1 MNFVRNDVVLSV
13 IVSMFYI
20 SQAVTISPQDFY
32 FVKGS
37 AHLPPQ
43 IAYYVTDGHNRG
55 SGTAIK
61 SAPKYRVKVNSDTV
75 FNIVES
81 AVPKFFV
88 TKPIEASQSNAFAK
102 EYSSFPIKSASSIP
116 LKYNNHRYRDDF
128 NFYPNSNGIVPVTPP
143 PPPRGRPP
151 PKGQKPFRSTFQ
163 IDRTQRNYMAQQE
176 FDRTNRRLRPHF
188 QNQAIHEIPAPS
200 LGPRPNRPPTSPLRT
215 NLNHLR
221 GRHRQHFAIE
231 NDERPASQQQ
241 IVDEQLPYPHSGYAD
256 EYREGENVYQ
266 TEEAAFDN
274 LKHHQNVPTDDFIED
289 PKFSKIYADI
299 EKEMERIEQ
308 SSNSGPES
316 EDYSVSDDE
325 RLEDDSE
332 NGNVPA
338 NYYADHHDRY
348 KKDEDQQKPR
358 NVRPPKK
365 FRRPIAGVKLN
376 PRTGKPKLIGLN
388 LEVNARTS
396 NSPQAQQLFQAAK
409 YANDRDDTDSGFVP
423 VKMLASVRHSDII
436 SHRPKHSSDPSV
448 KERIREEGGHIVYS
462 EEGYEDDQYDH
473 GDAQRFAK
481 HNTQINRRRKRNA
494 QSPGNISDKNL
505 QIIYMLRGKDLLDY
519 LDDILH
525 EATKLLEIEAVK
537 SFTNRTSIGN
547 DPMSTS
553 ETIQVIQVT
562 PRNKFPFYNVSPRH
576 LSKNSP
582 LRYSE
587 YFNHRA
593 LQSAKSPTPY
603 YSTKTKR
610 CNRIDF
616 DDQTVNDKNADF
628 RSKKRLTGLGDQID
642 CMKAKLFGDDPLD
655 NPVFREEFVTDGV
668 ESSLVYD
675 DVIRNIKSARDHTD
689 KPPTSVGHHRQKIQ
703 PSQSQRDSRDKLPL
717 ASLYSN
723 SHKKPSNS
731 SKLTNNTV
739 TRLFGPKS
747 FKSKP
752 SPTILLL
759 DDSSL
764 AQVKNKSVRH
774 DDKDVILLNISTF
787 LPQQIQIRPSGHDGS
802 GSGGLKY
809 QRQSTGTVS
818 QRQQKNADGRES
830 LYNLPGPYPKNIV
843 YIGPHGQTSNVF
855 KSNQQRDT

>member
-1 MNFVRNDVVLSV
+1 MKLVRNDVVSSV
-13 IVSMFYI
+13 IVSIIYI

-32 FVKGS
+32 LIKGS
-37 AHLPPQ
+37 THLPPQ
-43 IAYYVTDGHNRG
+43 IAYYVTDGYNHG
-55 SGTAIK
+55 SVK
-61 SAPKYRVKVNSDTV
+61 SAPKYRVKVNRDTV

-81 AVPKFFV
+81 PVPKFYV
-88 TKPIEASQSNAFAK
+88 TKPIESSQSNAFSK
-102 EYSSFPIKSASSIP
+102 EYSSVPIKSASLNPS
-116 LKYNNHRYRDDF
+116 KHNNHRYRDDF

-151 PKGQKPFRSTFQ
+151 PKGQKPFHTTFQ

-176 FDRTNRRLRPHF
+176 FDRMNRRLRPHF
-188 QNQAIHEIPAPS
+188 LNQAIHEIPAPS
-200 LGPRPNRPPTSPLRT
+200 LGPRPNRPPTTPLRT
-215 NLNHLR
+215 NLNQLR
-221 GRHRQHFAIE
+221 GRHRQHFAI
-231 NDERPASQQQ
+231 DEDDRPAQQ
-241 IVDEQLPYPHSGYAD
+241 ITDELSPYPHSGYAD
-256 EYREGENVYQ
+256 EYREGENVYR
-266 TEEAAFDN
+266 TEEEAFDN
-274 LKHHQNVPTDDFIED
+274 LKHQNLATDDFIED

-316 EDYSVSDDE
+316 EDYGGSDDE
-325 RLEDDSE
+325 NDSE
-332 NGNVPA
+332 NDNLPA
-338 NYYADHHDRY
+338 KYYTDHHDRY
-348 KKDEDQQKPR
+348 KKEEEQKPR
-358 NVRPPKK
+358 NLQPPKK
-365 FRRPIAGVKLN
+365 YRRPNASIKVN
-376 PRTGKPKLIGLN
+376 PRTGKPKVIGLN
-388 LEVNARTS
+388 LEVNAHTR
-396 NSPQAQQLFQAAK
+396 NAPQAQLFQAAR
-409 YANDRDDTDSGFVP
+409 YANDRDDTDSNFVP

-436 SHRPKHSSDPSV
+436 SHRPKQSSDPFV
-448 KERIREEGGHIVYS
+448 KERIREEGGHVVYT

-473 GDAQRFAK
+473 GDAERFAK
-481 HNTQINRRRKRNA
+481 HKTTINRRRKRNV
-494 QSPGNISDKNL
+494 SGYIPDKNL
-505 QIIYMLRGKDLLDY
+505 QIIYMLRGNDLLNY
-519 LDDILH
+519 LDDILL
-525 EATKLLEIEAVK
+525 EATKLLQIEAEK
-537 SFTNRTSIGN
+537 SFRNGSKAAHGD

-562 PRNKFPFYNVSPRH
+562 PRNKFPYYNVSPRQ

-582 LRYSE
+582 LRYAE

-593 LQSAKSPTPY
+593 LQSAKSSTPY

-616 DDQTVNDKNADF
+616 DDQTVNDKNAEF

-642 CMKAKLFGDDPLD
+642 CMTAKLFGADPLD
-655 NPVFREEFVTDGV
+655 NPVFREEFVTDDV

-675 DVIRNIKSARDHTD
+675 DVIRNIKSARDHSVTD
-689 KPPTSVGHHRQKIQ
+689 KTPTSGAHHRQQIQ
-703 PSQSQRDSRDKLPL
+703 SSHNQKEPRDKLQL

-723 SHKKPSNS
+723 SHRKPSNS
-731 SKLTNNTV
+731 SNSTNNTV
-739 TRLFGPKS
+739 TKLFGPKS

-787 LPQQIQIRPSGHDGS
+787 LPQQIQIRPSEHVGNGA
-802 GSGGLKY
+802 GRKY
-809 QRQSTGTVS
+809 QRQSTGSVN
-818 QRQQKNADGRES
+818 QRQQKNADVRES

-843 YIGPHGQTSNVF
+843 YIGPHGQVSNVF